1 MTVAEKAKGSGIV
14 VGMRKWPRLSLQFG
28 ADINGQAVLS
38 TVLPVMILLGIWALL
53 SASGLFP
60 RDILV
65 PPLVVLNTLI
75 AEAASGELAQQV
87 GSSLGRLFAGYGLG
101 VLVGLALGAAMGLS
115 PTVKAY
121 FYPLFQFARQVPTLA
136 LIPVF
141 ILFFG
146 IGQLVEVILVAKVV
160 TLTVALATLEGVA
173 GIRSTWRDVA
183 ALYEV
188 RGFRL
193 LRNVIFPASVPSI
206 MTGLRIALARAW
218 MVLVAVELM
227 ISDKGIGQMLE
238 WGRQVFRVD
247 IVLGGVVLVGVI
259 GFVLDRLIR
268 LLEQTI
274 LRYGHLA

>member
-1 MTVAEKAKGSGIV
+1 MNGIV
-14 VGMRKWPRLSLQFG
+14 VGARKGLGHLSLSGRFIG
-28 ADINGQAVLS
+28 LKTCLS
-38 TVLPVMILLGIWALL
+38 AVLPVLILLGAWALL
-53 SASGLFP
+53 SASALFP
-60 RDILV
+60 REILV
-65 PPLVVLNTLI
+65 PPLVVLNTLV
-75 AEAASGELAQQV
+75 AEAVSGELVRQIS
-87 GSSLGRLFAGYGLG
+87 SSLDRLFAGYGLG
-101 VLVGLALGAAMGLS
+101 VLVGLALGVAMGLS
-115 PTVKAY
+115 ATVKAY

-146 IGQLVEVILVAKVV
+146 IGELVEIILVAKVV
-160 TLTVALATLEGVA
+160 TLTVALATLEGVV
-173 GIRSTWRDVA
+173 GIRGTWRDVA

-193 LRNVIFPASVPSI
+193 IRDVILPASLPPI
-206 MTGLRIALARAW
+206 MAGVRIALARAW

-247 IVLGGVVLVGVI
+247 IVLGGVVVVGLI

-268 LLEQTI
+268 LLEQTV

>member
-1 MTVAEKAKGSGIV
+1 MAGKAKGSGIV
-14 VGMRKWPRLSLQFG
+14 VGMRKWPRPLLQLG
-28 ADINGQAVLS
+28 TCINGQAVLS
-38 TVLPVMILLGIWALL
+38 TLLPVMILLGIWALL

-87 GSSLGRLFAGYGLG
+87 GSSLGRLFAGYALG

-115 PTVKAY
+115 LTLKAY
-121 FYPLFQFARQVPTLA
+121 FYPLFQFARQVPSLA

-146 IGQLVEVILVAKVV
+146 IGQLVEIILVAKVV

-173 GIRSTWRDVA
+173 GIRGTWRDVA

-193 LRNVIFPASVPSI
+193 LCNVIFPASVPSI